1 MEYFDIIRKI
11 VMKIRGFFGEKST
24 ELQPRDILDRLISE
38 LERKK
43 KLGID
48 ENAFVPNVYVVYLS
62 PFDYEEI
69 SPLLSGIKDQL
80 RNKLIERTKK
90 HGYRLLSAS
99 LTLDIRE
106 DGALQKS
113 QVVIESSFLKEKIA
127 PVPSTDDKGKTTSFT
142 PPLARGEFKGDA
154 VLSTKNSTLA
164 SVPSTKNTLTR
175 IIEDKKTKIID
186 NTKLELE
193 IVEGENHGEVIRLKE
208 GEYTFGR
215 GKDATILIR
224 DLEETVSRVHFKVTV
239 REGRIRII
247 NLSNSNIT
255 KVNDIDIEEAEL
267 KKGDTISAGKVQLK
281 VA

>member
-1 MEYFDIIRKI
+1 MGYWDIIKKVFRNLKKLTGKATNEI
-11 VMKIRGFFGEKST
+11 
-24 ELQPRDILDRLISE
+24 QPRDILDRLVAE

-69 SPLLSGIKDQL
+69 SPLLTGIRDQL
-80 RNKLIERTKK
+80 RNKLMERTKK

-106 DGALQKS
+106 DGALQKG
-113 QVVIESSFLKEKIA
+113 QVVIESSFLKEKIT
-127 PVPSTDDKGKTTSFT
+127 PVSTTDEKEKTTSFT
-142 PPLARGEFKGDA
+142 PPMTRGEFKGDVA
-154 VLSTKNSTLA
+154 SAKNSVLA
-164 SVPSTKNTLTR
+164 SLPSQKNTLTR

-193 IVEGENHGEVIRLKE
+193 IVDGENHGEVIRLKE

-239 REGRIRII
+239 REGRIKII
-247 NLSNSNIT
+247 NLSNSNGT
-255 KVNDIDIEEAEL
+255 RVNDIDIEEAEL